1 MNNFVQQGKR
11 LTFVNGTSVA
21 IDSGAVVLITDR
33 ISIAV
38 ADIAADGSG
47 EVQTEGVFTIAK
59 TAGEAWTLGDQL
71 YWDASASS
79 VTTTSSSHKKAG
91 IAAAIADS
99 ADTTG
104 PVKIN
109 V

>member
-11 LTFVNGTSVA
+11 LTFVNGTSSD
-21 IDSGAVVLITDR
+21 IDSGDVVLITNR
-33 ISIAV
+33 IAIAV
-38 ADIAADGSG
+38 ADIAADASG
-47 EVQTEGVFTIAK
+47 EVQTEGVFTIDK
-59 TAGEAWTLGDQL
+59 TTSEAWTLGDQL
-71 YWDASASS
+71 YWDASGSK
-79 VTTTSSSHKKAG
+79 VTTTASSHQKAG
-91 IAAAIADS
+91 IAAAIAES